1 MCQSIRRFEFVTIH
15 LFEHVCIC
23 VTECLC
29 SMCVSICVPLCLSVS
44 MSVSV
49 CLFVCICLSRVFVF
63 LRHSHSY
70 SITHS
75 ITHSP
80 AGLGCGL
87 KHPISLFEFDDV
99 RLFEMRDTGERLIEG
114 GRDVVVGEGHVRVI
128 VQ

>member
-23 VTECLC
+23 VTVFVFCVCQYLRA
-29 SMCVSICVPLCLSVS
+29 SMSVCVHVRLCLSLCVYLL
-44 MSVSV
+44 VKSV
-49 CLFVCICLSRVFVF
+49 CV
-63 LRHSHSY
+63 SHSY

-114 GRDVVVGEGHVRVI
+114 GRDVVVGEGHVRVV